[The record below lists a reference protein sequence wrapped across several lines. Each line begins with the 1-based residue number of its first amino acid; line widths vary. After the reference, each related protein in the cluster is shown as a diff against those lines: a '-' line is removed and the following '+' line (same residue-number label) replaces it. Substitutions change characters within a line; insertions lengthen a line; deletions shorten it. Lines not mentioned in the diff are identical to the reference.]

1 MLAVTVR
8 RVRTVINVCFAG
20 ITGWAA
26 QPIVEAIGRTDD
38 LVLTSGVSR
47 SAAGQSLVEVT
58 GKNWTGSVFATV
70 AEALASAPT
79 DVLVDFTGA
88 TAVKVNVWTAVEAE
102 VHVVIGSSGLSAESY
117 ADLDRLSRNRGVGVI
132 AAGNFSVM
140 AAVLRRAAVMAAEH
154 LARWEI
160 IDYSSDAKSDVPSG
174 TARDLAETLANIH
187 EPEATIGDAN
197 LHGPAEARGAAVAGT
212 KIHSVRLPS
221 FVVSTEIVFGG
232 PGERLA
238 VRHDAG
244 PTADP
249 YVTGTLLAIRHVA
262 DVIGV
267 RRGLDPLLFD

>member
-8 RVRTVINVCFAG
+8 RVGTVINVCFAG

-102 VHVVIGSSGLSAESY
+102 VHVVIGSSGLT
-117 ADLDRLSRNRGVGVI
+117 RLRATQTSIDCPATGGSGSSLRATSR
-132 AAGNFSVM
+132 S
-140 AAVLRRAAVMAAEH
+140 
-154 LARWEI
+154 W
-160 IDYSSDAKSDVPSG
+160 P
-174 TARDLAETLANIH
+174 
-187 EPEATIGDAN
+187 PCC
-197 LHGPAEARGAAVAGT
+197 
-212 KIHSVRLPS
+212 
-221 FVVSTEIVFGG
+221 
-232 PGERLA
+232 
-238 VRHDAG
+238 AG
-244 PTADP
+244 PP
-249 YVTGTLLAIRHVA
+249 
-262 DVIGV
+262 
-267 RRGLDPLLFD
+267 

>member
-1 MLAVTVR
+1 MTVR

-187 EPEATIGDAN
+187 DRKRPSGMPISTGRPKRAELRLRVPRSTRSGC
-197 LHGPAEARGAAVAGT
+197 PASWSAPRSCSEARANA
-212 KIHSVRLPS
+212 SQC
-221 FVVSTEIVFGG
+221 
-232 PGERLA
+232 
-238 VRHDAG
+238 
-244 PTADP
+244 
-249 YVTGTLLAIRHVA
+249 VTM
-262 DVIGV
+262 
-267 RRGLDPLLFD
+267 RGRPLTRT